1 MGHVLYWSVLST
13 CILSLIL
20 IIDTNNVEDLT
31 IMKLR
36 ILFSLYV
43 QCSFDDIF
51 DYVFFNR

>member
-1 MGHVLYWSVLST
+1 MGHVVYWSVLST

-36 ILFSLYV
+36 ILFLLYV
-43 QCSFDDIF
+43 QYSFDDIF